1 MDPVL
6 IKRGKY
12 LGWGMTLPPS
22 QHKDPSEQDVMMP
35 PLQKHQR
42 IGYVTE
48 ERNAEVDR
56 RVGFSSLVPLLMS
69 CYKKKSSAVGL
80 SPLHVLSTLLRNSA
94 AVVRVLAPTGL
105 G

>member
-42 IGYVTE
+42 KRYVTE

-56 RVGFSSLVPLLMS
+56 WVGFSSRPSSFVVLQKEEFCCRPLSPFMS
-69 CYKKKSSAVGL
+69 C
-80 SPLHVLSTLLRNSA
+80 PLCCLTVRLL
-94 AVVRVLAPTGL
+94 
-105 G
+105 